1 MDRRNLRVIIGGADP
16 APKKDKKVFASAYAT
31 DSRLMGVLVIYIKWV
46 VMPADDGRETTPDYL
61 HQFFYIETQEIGIE
75 SYKSVRGDD
84 AMAMLEAE
92 QTMLGGLGSAKVDI
106 SEDEACL
113 ILQKYVKINRKYN
126 EPLPEG
132 EDEYNFLLQRVLGD
146 PDLAFDL
153 LFPRICAPLTS
164 DNEVINYF
172 LMRYFAG
179 DEDAVRYLT
188 DFELPPGLATTHYD
202 DTLCL
207 NKIREHAPAAEGQPV
222 SYVSESLIEA
232 GSEHRIVVSEATVTD
247 GRVSSFRIIS
257 DFQIS
262 NAETAMKLER
272 PEFITVYDVFLDP
285 DMVTEYLDDHYLST
299 MKRDTEA
306 GRLYLRFNE
315 NNDHVKGTL
324 YRLNDDVNGMIY
336 VTDEAQLILAA
347 YSLVQIH
354 RLEREVQS
362 WPFGRQLLPIA
373 KYEFKEDIF
382 YDFLGADS
390 GDFVQ
395 YVEFLCDIDPDDK

>member
-1 MDRRNLRVIIGGADP
+1 MDRSQLRVIIGGADP
-16 APKKDKKVFASAYAT
+16 TPKKDKKVFASAYAT
-31 DSRLMGVLVIYIKWV
+31 DSRLMGVLVVYIKWV
-46 VMPADDGRETTPDYL
+46 IMPAGDEGAVPDYL

-92 QTMLGGLGSAKVDI
+92 QTMLGGLGSTKVDL
-106 SEDEACL
+106 SEREVCL
-113 ILQKYVKINRKYN
+113 ILQRYANINKKYN
-126 EPLPEG
+126 EALPK
-132 EDEYNFLLQRVLGD
+132 DEAEYRFFLDRDLGAD
-146 PDLAFDL
+146 ELEFDL
-153 LFPRICAPLTS
+153 LFPRICTPLTS

-172 LMRYFAG
+172 LMRHFAG

-188 DFELPPGLATTHYD
+188 DFELPPELKTSHYD

-207 NKIREHAPAAEGQPV
+207 NKIREHISEDADRQI

-232 GSEHRIVVSEATVTD
+232 GSEHRIIVSESTVTN
-247 GRVSSFRIIS
+247 GRVSSFSIIS

-272 PEFITVYDVFLDP
+272 PEFITVYDIFLDP
-285 DMVTEYLDDHYLST
+285 DMVTEYMDDHYPAT
-299 MKRDTEA
+299 MKRDTDA

-315 NNDHVKGTL
+315 NNDHVKGAL
-324 YRLNDDVNGMIY
+324 YRLNDDVNGMFY
-336 VTDEAQLILAA
+336 VTEEAQLILAA

-354 RLEREVQS
+354 RLEREIQT

-382 YDFLGADS
+382 YDFLSADS

-395 YVEFLCDIDPDDK
+395 YVEYLCDIDPDDK

>member
-1 MDRRNLRVIIGGADP
+1 MDRSQLRVIIGGADP
-16 APKKDKKVFASAYAT
+16 SQKKEKKVFAGAYAT
-31 DSRLMGVLVIYIKWV
+31 DSRLMGVLVVYLKWI
-46 VMPADDGRETTPDYL
+46 VMPDDQGEAVPGYL
-61 HQFFYIETQEIGIE
+61 HQFFYIETQEIGLE

-84 AMAMLEAE
+84 SMAMLEAE
-92 QTMLGGLGSAKVDI
+92 QTMLGGLGSTKVDI
-106 SEDEACL
+106 SEREAVL
-113 ILQKYVKINRKYN
+113 ILQRYASVNKKHD
-126 EPLPEG
+126 EPLPDG
-132 EDEYNFLLQRVLGD
+132 EDEYNFLLSRAIDADELE
-146 PDLAFDL
+146 FDL
-153 LFPRICAPLTS
+153 LFARICTPLTS

-179 DEDAVRYLT
+179 DEDAVRHLT
-188 DFELPPGLATTHYD
+188 DFELPPELQASHYD

-207 NKIREHAPAAEGQPV
+207 NKIRQHTPDDEDRQK

-232 GSEHRIVVSEATVTD
+232 GSEHRIIVSESTVND
-247 GRVSSFRIIS
+247 GKVSSFGIIS

-272 PEFITVYDVFLDP
+272 PEFITVFDVFLDP
-285 DMVTEYLDDHYLST
+285 DTVTEYLDDHYPAT

-315 NNDHVKGTL
+315 NNDHVKGSL
-324 YRLNDDVNGMIY
+324 YRLNDDVNGMFY

-354 RLEREVQS
+354 RLEREAQT

-382 YDFLGADS
+382 YDFLSADS

-395 YVEFLCDIDPDDK
+395 YVEYLCDIDPDDDK